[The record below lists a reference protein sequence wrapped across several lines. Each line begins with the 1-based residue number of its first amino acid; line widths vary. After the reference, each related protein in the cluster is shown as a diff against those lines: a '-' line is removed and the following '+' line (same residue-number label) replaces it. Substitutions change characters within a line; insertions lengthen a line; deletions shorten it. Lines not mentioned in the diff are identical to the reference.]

1 MILVIASQLAR
12 LQLKSR
18 VFQDLNPSTILSTL
32 HHMATNSTPTKQQQM
47 ANCIRALAMDA
58 VQAANSGHPGAP
70 MGMADMAVALW
81 NEHLSHNPANPH
93 WANRDR
99 FVLSNGHG
107 SMLIY
112 ALLHLTGY
120 DLPMSELKNFRK
132 LHSKTAGHPEVG
144 VTPGVETTTGP
155 LGQGITNAVGM
166 ALAEKLL
173 AAEFNQ
179 PNHTIV
185 DHHTYVFLGDG
196 CLMEGISH
204 EAAALAGAWK
214 LNKLIALYDDNGISI
229 DGQVAPWFIDNTP
242 KRFEA
247 YGWNVIAAVD
257 GHDANAVSAAI
268 AAAKINPEKP
278 TLICCKTAIGKGS
291 PNRANTAKAH
301 GEPLGAE
308 EIALTR
314 AALGWTSAPF
324 EIPAAMQVA
333 WNNVAKG
340 NKRETQWNKAFAAYS
355 KKFPELAAEF
365 TRRMAGDLPANFAQT
380 AFDAVVSAH
389 TKGETVASRKASQIA
404 LEAFTAALPEML
416 GGSADLT
423 GSNLTN
429 TKSTPNLRFDLAGN
443 VVKTESANG
452 TMQGGRHINYGVR
465 EFGMAAIMNGIT
477 LHGGFIPYGGT
488 FLTFSDY
495 SRNAIRMA
503 ALMKARVIHV
513 FTHDSIGLGED
524 GPTHQSIEHAASL
537 RLIPNLDVWRP
548 GDTAETAVA
557 WAVALQN
564 KTKPTAL
571 LLSRQNILYAPKH
584 DLSDISKGAYV
595 LAEPSEV
602 GIRKKA
608 QAVIIATGSE
618 VQLALKAQQLLA
630 DQKIAVRVVSM
641 PSTTTFD
648 KQPSSYKSS
657 VLPKGTPRIAVEM
670 GSTDGWWKYGVA
682 AVVGIDTYGESAPAP
697 VLFEHFGFTA
707 ENVAATV
714 IKALK

>member
-1 MILVIASQLAR
+1 
-12 LQLKSR
+12 
-18 VFQDLNPSTILSTL
+18 
-32 HHMATNSTPTKQQQM
+32 MANTQQM
-47 ANCIRALAMDA
+47 ASAIRALAMDA
-58 VQAANSGHPGAP
+58 VQQANSGHPGAP
-70 MGMADMAVALW
+70 MGMADIAVALW
-81 NEHLSHNPANPH
+81 GPRSANGNLAGHLQHNPKNPH
-93 WANRDR
+93 WLNRDR

-120 DLPMSELKNFRK
+120 DLPMHELKNFRV

-173 AAEFNQ
+173 ASEFNR
-179 PNHTIV
+179 PGHNVV
-185 DHHTYVFLGDG
+185 DHNTYVFLGDG

-204 EAAALAGAWK
+204 EACSLAGAWK

-229 DGQVAPWFIDNTP
+229 DGQVAPWFADNTP
-242 KRFEA
+242 ERFKA
-247 YGWNVIAAVD
+247 YGWQVLGPID
-257 GHDANAVSAAI
+257 GHDAQAVSQAI
-268 AAAKINPEKP
+268 ASAKLSADKP
-278 TLICCKTAIGKGS
+278 TLIVCKTSIGKGS

-314 AALGWTSAPF
+314 AAIGWQHAPF
-324 EIPAAMQVA
+324 EVPAEVYQD
-333 WNNVAKG
+333 WNADAFGQALENDW
-340 NKRETQWNKAFAAYS
+340 NKRFAAY
-355 KKFPELAAEF
+355 KAAHPALAKELL
-365 TRRMAGDLPANFAQT
+365 RRMSGDLPANFAQT
-380 AFDAVVSAH
+380 VVDTVIGAH
-389 TKGETVASRKASQIA
+389 QKAETVASRKASQLA
-404 LEAFTAALPEML
+404 LESFTAALPELL

-429 TKSTPNLRFDLAGN
+429 TKSTPNLRVNLAGD
-443 VVKTESANG
+443 VVKNEAG
-452 TMQGGRHINYGVR
+452 QGGRHINYGVR
-465 EFGMAAIMNGIT
+465 EFGMAAIMNGVA

-503 ALMKARVIHV
+503 ALMKQRVVHV

-548 GDTAETAVA
+548 ADTAETAVA
-557 WAVALQN
+557 WAVAMQN
-564 KTKPTAL
+564 TQRPTAL
-571 LLSRQNILYAPKH
+571 LLSRQNLPYLPKGDALPH
-584 DLSDISKGAYV
+584 KTAGDISGLDAINKGAYV

-602 GIRKKA
+602 GLNKKP

-618 VQLALKAQQLLA
+618 VQLALKAQALLA
-630 DQKIAVRVVSM
+630 EKKIAVRVVSV

-648 KQPSSYKSS
+648 RQSVAYKSA
-657 VLPKGTPRIAVEM
+657 VLPDGIPRVAVEM
-670 GSTDGWWKYGVA
+670 GSTDGWWKYGVS

-697 VLFEHFGFTA
+697 VLFKHFGFTP
-707 ENVAATV
+707 ENVADTV
-714 IKALK
+714 QAVLLK